1 MSNRVEYLK
10 PLNRYVT
17 IIPHFNENR
26 AETGVLLPEDFK
38 QEDSRFIKATI
49 VHVATDCKDD
59 LKRMKNTSR
68 SSTVTAVVDRA
79 MIEEVDLSDRKH
91 YVVLENYIVYR
102 GPNES

>member
-59 LKRMKNTSR
+59 LKRMKNQIFPFKLKEKSICNN
-68 SSTVTAVVDRA
+68 VFN
-79 MIEEVDLSDRKH
+79 LCYKH
-91 YVVLENYIVYR
+91 K
-102 GPNES
+102 